1 MAQQYGLGRGLA
13 SLIPQKPTAAD
24 APATAMPPRT
34 APPPPA
40 TAKSAVSP
48 AKGGPTPASEQV
60 IKVKTG
66 EIDPNPHQP
75 RLRFSEDKLGELA
88 QSIKE
93 HGILQPLIVTALPG
107 GRYQLIAG
115 ERRLQAA
122 KLAGLAEIPVIV
134 RDAAEQ
140 QKFELAIIEN
150 VQRHDLNA
158 IEEARAY
165 QKLID
170 EFNLTQEEVA
180 KKMGKSRS
188 LVANTLRLLGLPA
201 EIQRAL
207 MEEKISEG
215 HAKAILSAEQPEKQR
230 AIFELILKNNLTV
243 REAEREAHAF
253 SEKPAARKRSI
264 DPLRLDQ
271 EAKLSERFGTKVS
284 IGRAGKGG
292 KISIEYYN
300 EEDFTHLMDRLLKA

>member
-24 APATAMPPRT
+24 APVTARPPRT
-34 APPPPA
+34 ASAPA
-40 TAKSAVSP
+40 APAAAPVSAP
-48 AKGGPTPASEQV
+48 AAPAGEQV
-60 IKVKTG
+60 AKLKVAD
-66 EIDPNPHQP
+66 IDPNPHQP

-93 HGILQPLIVTALPG
+93 HGILQPLIVTSASG

-122 KLAGLAEIPVIV
+122 KLAGLAEVPAIV
-134 RDAAEQ
+134 RNAEEQ

-150 VQRHDLNA
+150 VQRHDLNP

-165 QKLID
+165 QKLVD

-230 AIFELILKNNLTV
+230 AIFELILKNHLTV

-253 SEKPAARKRSI
+253 SEKPAARKRSV
-264 DPLRLDQ
+264 DPIRLDQ
-271 EAKLSERFGTKVS
+271 EAKLSEHFGTKVS
-284 IGRAGKGG
+284 IGRTGQGG
-292 KISIEYYN
+292 RIAIEYYN
-300 EEDFTHLMDRLLKA
+300 DEDFTHLAERLMKA